1 MKLMAKLLVMDDV
14 VTVSLSAIEKA
25 EALHGDVSV
34 PRTSVVSARVYV
46 DYEV

>member
-1 MKLMAKLLVMDDV
+1 MAKLLVSDDV

-34 PRTSVVSARVYV
+34 AAALA
-46 DYEV
+46 